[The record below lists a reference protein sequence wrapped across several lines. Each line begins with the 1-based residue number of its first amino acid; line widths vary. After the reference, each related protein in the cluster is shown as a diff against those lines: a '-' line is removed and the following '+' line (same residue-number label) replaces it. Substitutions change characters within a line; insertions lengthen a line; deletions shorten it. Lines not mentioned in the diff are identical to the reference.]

1 MKHLAKLLIIVGILL
16 LLLPE
21 IGSIYIK
28 YEQRKMYQA
37 YLENLSQMEDA
48 MQTMN
53 ETLASGEEAV
63 GAEIEQEVEGG
74 ISEGTQEEVQEEEV
88 IESLPTATQTP
99 NGLEVIGI
107 VSIPKIDIDLM
118 FVEGVT
124 KQALKFA
131 VGHMPGTGMPGEVGN
146 CAIAGH
152 RSYTFGEYFNRLDEV
167 EVGDEIQIT
176 MGKETYTYKVYES
189 FLVEPTEVW
198 VTGPIENKKI
208 VTLITCHPVVK
219 ATHRLIVRGELV
231 E

>member
-1 MKHLAKLLIIVGILL
+1 MRKHIAKLMILIGTIVLTIPMLG
-16 LLLPE
+16 
-21 IGSIYIK
+21 GFYTK
-28 YEQRKMYQA
+28 YQQQKLYKT
-37 YLENLSQMEDA
+37 YLESIQQVGDSMEVLDETFQEGEVMQMRPTEEHLS
-48 MQTMN
+48 
-53 ETLASGEEAV
+53 
-63 GAEIEQEVEGG
+63 
-74 ISEGTQEEVQEEEV
+74 
-88 IESLPTATQTP
+88 PTQTP
-99 NGLEVIGI
+99 NGLEAIGI
-107 VSIPKIDIDLM
+107 VSIPKIDVNLM

-131 VGHMPGTGMPGEVGN
+131 VGHMPGTAMPGEVGN
-146 CAIAGH
+146 CALAGH

-176 MGKETYTYKVYES
+176 RGKETYTYKVYES

-198 VTGPIENKKI
+198 VTEPIENKKI

>member
-1 MKHLAKLLIIVGILL
+1 MRKSIAIGMMGIGLILL
-16 LLLPE
+16 ALPRV
-21 IGSIYIK
+21 GSLYTK
-28 YEQRKMYQA
+28 YQQQQMYEA
-37 YLENLSQMEDA
+37 YLESATQLENS
-48 MQTMN
+48 MQIMN
-53 ETLASGEEAV
+53 ETLSSGREEGEEV
-63 GAEIEQEVEGG
+63 L
-74 ISEGTQEEVQEEEV
+74 
-88 IESLPTATQTP
+88 ESVPIAPQTP
-99 NGLEVIGI
+99 NGLEVMGI
-107 VSIPKIDIDLM
+107 VSIPKIDVDLM

-131 VGHMPGTGMPGEVGN
+131 VGHMPGTAMPGEVGN
-146 CAIAGH
+146 CALAGH

-176 MGKETYTYKVYES
+176 RGKETYIYKVYES

-198 VTGPIENKKI
+198 VTEPIENKKI

>member
-1 MKHLAKLLIIVGILL
+1 MRKSIAIGMMGIGLILLALPIVGSL
-16 LLLPE
+16 
-21 IGSIYIK
+21 YTK
-28 YEQRKMYQA
+28 YQQQQMYEA
-37 YLENLSQMEDA
+37 YLESATQLENS
-48 MQTMN
+48 MQIMN
-53 ETLASGEEAV
+53 ETLSSGREEGEEV
-63 GAEIEQEVEGG
+63 L
-74 ISEGTQEEVQEEEV
+74 
-88 IESLPTATQTP
+88 ESVPIAPQTP
-99 NGLEVIGI
+99 NGLEVMGI
-107 VSIPKIDIDLM
+107 VSIPKIDINLM

-131 VGHMPGTGMPGEVGN
+131 VGHMPGTAMPGEVGN
-146 CAIAGH
+146 CALAGH

-176 MGKETYTYKVYES
+176 RGKETYTYKVYES

-198 VTGPIENKKI
+198 VTEPIEDKKI

>member
-1 MKHLAKLLIIVGILL
+1 MIILRKELRRGTLVMKYLAKSLIIVGILL
-16 LLLPE
+16 LLLPTV
-21 IGSIYIK
+21 GGLYTK
-28 YEQRKMYQA
+28 YEQQKMYKT
-37 YLENLSQMEDA
+37 YLESLSQIEDS

-53 ETLASGEEAV
+53 ETLASSEE
-63 GAEIEQEVEGG
+63 G
-74 ISEGTQEEVQEEEV
+74 VQEEEV
-88 IESLPTATQTP
+88 IDSVPTEMQTP
-99 NGLEVIGI
+99 NGLAVMGI
-107 VSIPKIDIDLM
+107 VSIPKIDVDLM

-146 CAIAGH
+146 CVIAGH

-167 EVGDEIQIT
+167 KVGDEILIT
-176 MGKETYTYKVYES
+176 MGKDKYTYKVYES

-198 VTGPIENKKI
+198 VTEPIENKKI

>member
-1 MKHLAKLLIIVGILL
+1 MRKSIAIGMMGIGLILLALPIVGSL
-16 LLLPE
+16 
-21 IGSIYIK
+21 YTK
-28 YEQRKMYQA
+28 YQQQQMYQS
-37 YLENLSQMEDA
+37 YLESATQLENS
-48 MQTMN
+48 MQIMN
-53 ETLASGEEAV
+53 ETLSSGREEGEEV
-63 GAEIEQEVEGG
+63 L
-74 ISEGTQEEVQEEEV
+74 
-88 IESLPTATQTP
+88 ESVPIAPQTP
-99 NGLEVIGI
+99 NGLEVMGI
-107 VSIPKIDIDLM
+107 VSIPKMDINLM

-131 VGHMPGTGMPGEVGN
+131 VGHMPGTAMPGEVGN
-146 CAIAGH
+146 CALAGH

-176 MGKETYTYKVYES
+176 RGKETYTYKVYES

-198 VTGPIENKKI
+198 VTEPIEDKKI

>member
-1 MKHLAKLLIIVGILL
+1 MRKSIAIGMMGIGLILLALPIVGSL
-16 LLLPE
+16 
-21 IGSIYIK
+21 YTK
-28 YEQRKMYQA
+28 YQQQQMYQS
-37 YLENLSQMEDA
+37 YLESATQLESSMRI
-48 MQTMN
+48 MN
-53 ETLASGEEAV
+53 ETLSSGSEEGEEV
-63 GAEIEQEVEGG
+63 L
-74 ISEGTQEEVQEEEV
+74 
-88 IESLPTATQTP
+88 ESVPIAPQTP
-99 NGLEVIGI
+99 NGLEVMGI
-107 VSIPKIDIDLM
+107 VSIPKIDINLM

-131 VGHMPGTGMPGEVGN
+131 VGHMPGTAMPGEVGN
-146 CAIAGH
+146 CALAGH

-176 MGKETYTYKVYES
+176 RGKETYTYKVYES

-198 VTGPIENKKI
+198 VTEPIENKKI

>member
-1 MKHLAKLLIIVGILL
+1 MRKHIAKLMILIGTIVLTIPMLG
-16 LLLPE
+16 
-21 IGSIYIK
+21 GFYTK
-28 YEQRKMYQA
+28 YQQQKLYKT
-37 YLENLSQMEDA
+37 YLESIQQVGDSMEVLDETFQEGEVMQM
-48 MQTMN
+48 
-53 ETLASGEEAV
+53 
-63 GAEIEQEVEGG
+63 
-74 ISEGTQEEVQEEEV
+74 
-88 IESLPTATQTP
+88 LPTEEHLSPTQTP
-99 NGLEVIGI
+99 NGLEAIGI
-107 VSIPKIDIDLM
+107 VSIPKIDVNLM

-131 VGHMPGTGMPGEVGN
+131 VGHMPGTAMPGKVGN
-146 CAIAGH
+146 CALAGH

-176 MGKETYTYKVYES
+176 RGKETYTYKVYES

-198 VTGPIENKKI
+198 VTEPIENKKI

>member
-1 MKHLAKLLIIVGILL
+1 MRKHIAKLMILIGTIVLTIPMLG
-16 LLLPE
+16 
-21 IGSIYIK
+21 GFYTK
-28 YEQRKMYQA
+28 YQQQKLYKT
-37 YLENLSQMEDA
+37 YLESIQQVGDSMEVLDETFQEGEVMQM
-48 MQTMN
+48 
-53 ETLASGEEAV
+53 
-63 GAEIEQEVEGG
+63 
-74 ISEGTQEEVQEEEV
+74 
-88 IESLPTATQTP
+88 LPTEEHLSPTQTT
-99 NGLEVIGI
+99 NGLEAIGI
-107 VSIPKIDIDLM
+107 VSIPKIDVNLM

-131 VGHMPGTGMPGEVGN
+131 VGHMPGTAMPGEVGN
-146 CAIAGH
+146 SALAGH

-176 MGKETYTYKVYES
+176 RGKETYTYKVYES

-198 VTGPIENKKI
+198 VTEPIENKKI

>member
-1 MKHLAKLLIIVGILL
+1 MRKSIAIGMMGIGLILLALPIVGSL
-16 LLLPE
+16 
-21 IGSIYIK
+21 YTK
-28 YEQRKMYQA
+28 YQQQQMYEA
-37 YLENLSQMEDA
+37 YLESATQLESS

-53 ETLASGEEAV
+53 ETLSSGREEGEEV
-63 GAEIEQEVEGG
+63 
-74 ISEGTQEEVQEEEV
+74 T
-88 IESLPTATQTP
+88 ESVPIAAQTP
-99 NGLEVIGI
+99 NGLEVMGI
-107 VSIPKIDIDLM
+107 VSIPKIDINLM
-118 FVEGVT
+118 LVEGVT

-131 VGHMPGTGMPGEVGN
+131 VGYMPGTAMPGEVGN
-146 CAIAGH
+146 CALAGH

-176 MGKETYTYKVYES
+176 RGKETYTYKVYES

-198 VTGPIENKKI
+198 VTEPIENKKI

>member
-1 MKHLAKLLIIVGILL
+1 MRKHIAKLMILIGTIVLTIPMLG
-16 LLLPE
+16 
-21 IGSIYIK
+21 GFYTK
-28 YEQRKMYQA
+28 YQQQKLYKT
-37 YLENLSQMEDA
+37 YLESIQQVGDSMEVLDETFQEGEVMQM
-48 MQTMN
+48 
-53 ETLASGEEAV
+53 
-63 GAEIEQEVEGG
+63 
-74 ISEGTQEEVQEEEV
+74 
-88 IESLPTATQTP
+88 LPTEEHLSPTQTP
-99 NGLEVIGI
+99 NGLEAIGI
-107 VSIPKIDIDLM
+107 VSIPKIDVNLM

-131 VGHMPGTGMPGEVGN
+131 VGHMPGTAMPGEVGN
-146 CAIAGH
+146 CALAGH

>member
-1 MKHLAKLLIIVGILL
+1 MRKSIAIGMMGIGLILLALPIVGSL
-16 LLLPE
+16 
-21 IGSIYIK
+21 YTK
-28 YEQRKMYQA
+28 YQQQQMYEA
-37 YLENLSQMEDA
+37 YLESGTQLENS
-48 MQTMN
+48 MQIMN
-53 ETLASGEEAV
+53 ETLSSGREEGEEV
-63 GAEIEQEVEGG
+63 L
-74 ISEGTQEEVQEEEV
+74 
-88 IESLPTATQTP
+88 ESVPIAPQTP
-99 NGLEVIGI
+99 NGLDVMGI
-107 VSIPKIDIDLM
+107 VSIPKIDINLM

-131 VGHMPGTGMPGEVGN
+131 VGHMPGTAMPGEVGN
-146 CAIAGH
+146 CALAGH

-176 MGKETYTYKVYES
+176 RGKETYTYKVYES

-198 VTGPIENKKI
+198 VTEPIENKKI

>member
-1 MKHLAKLLIIVGILL
+1 MRKSIAIGMMGIGLILLALPIVGSL
-16 LLLPE
+16 
-21 IGSIYIK
+21 YTK
-28 YEQRKMYQA
+28 YQQQQMYQS
-37 YLENLSQMEDA
+37 YLESATQLESS
-48 MQTMN
+48 MQIMN
-53 ETLASGEEAV
+53 ETLSSGREEGEEV
-63 GAEIEQEVEGG
+63 L
-74 ISEGTQEEVQEEEV
+74 
-88 IESLPTATQTP
+88 ESVPIAPQTP
-99 NGLEVIGI
+99 NGLEVMGI
-107 VSIPKIDIDLM
+107 VSIPKIDINLM

-131 VGHMPGTGMPGEVGN
+131 VGHMPGTAMPGEVGN
-146 CAIAGH
+146 CALAGH

-176 MGKETYTYKVYES
+176 RGKETYTYKVYES

-198 VTGPIENKKI
+198 VTEPIENKKI

>member
-1 MKHLAKLLIIVGILL
+1 MKKHIGQLMIIVGIILISI
-16 LLLPE
+16 PI
-21 IGSIYIK
+21 IGKFYTK
-28 YEQRKMYQA
+28 YQQNKMYQA
-37 YLENLSQMEDA
+37 YLDNFSQIEA
-48 MQTMN
+48 SMQTMN
-53 ETLASGEEAV
+53 EALVSEEGMVEELPIEHSVLAA
-63 GAEIEQEVEGG
+63 
-74 ISEGTQEEVQEEEV
+74 
-88 IESLPTATQTP
+88 QTP
-99 NGLEVIGI
+99 NGLDVMGI
-107 VSIPKIDIDLM
+107 VSIPKIGVDLM

-131 VGHMPGTGMPGEVGN
+131 VGHMPGTAMPGEAGN

-176 MGKETYTYKVYES
+176 IGKENYTYKVYES
-189 FLVEPTEVW
+189 FLVEPSEVW
-198 VTGPIENKKI
+198 VTEPIEDKKV

>member
-1 MKHLAKLLIIVGILL
+1 MRKSIAIGMMGIGLILL
-16 LLLPE
+16 ALPRV
-21 IGSIYIK
+21 GSLYTK
-28 YEQRKMYQA
+28 YQQQQMYQS
-37 YLENLSQMEDA
+37 YLESATQLENS
-48 MQTMN
+48 MQIMN
-53 ETLASGEEAV
+53 ETLSSGREEGEEV
-63 GAEIEQEVEGG
+63 L
-74 ISEGTQEEVQEEEV
+74 
-88 IESLPTATQTP
+88 ESVPIAPQTP
-99 NGLEVIGI
+99 NGLEVMGI
-107 VSIPKIDIDLM
+107 VSIPKIDINLM

-131 VGHMPGTGMPGEVGN
+131 VGHMPGTAMPGEVGN
-146 CAIAGH
+146 CALAGH

-176 MGKETYTYKVYES
+176 RGKETYTYKVYES

-198 VTGPIENKKI
+198 VTEPIEDKKI